1 MKLKDVVDE
10 EKPREKLR
18 RLGSKALSDSELLSI
33 ILRTGNKDESVNE
46 LSNKI
51 LKEIGGVKGL
61 KEMTL
66 NSLMKVKGIKLS
78 KASIIIASF
87 ELAKRGLFTYT
98 KVKFRN
104 VEDMYNYVKLDYL
117 DFTQEKFVILLFD
130 IKMRLIMKKELFI
143 GTINEINISP
153 REIFKEALKENASFV
168 VLCHNHPSGDVTPS
182 MQDDLTTEKLIEI
195 GKIMQ
200 IRVIDHLIIGSDSYF
215 SYYENMQNNKFNE

>member
-18 RLGSKALSDSELLSI
+18 RLGPKALSDSELLSI

-78 KASIIIASF
+78 KASI
-87 ELAKRGLFTYT
+87 
-98 KVKFRN
+98 KV
-104 VEDMYNYVKLDYL
+104 
-117 DFTQEKFVILLFD
+117 
-130 IKMRLIMKKELFI
+130 
-143 GTINEINISP
+143 
-153 REIFKEALKENASFV
+153 
-168 VLCHNHPSGDVTPS
+168 
-182 MQDDLTTEKLIEI
+182 
-195 GKIMQ
+195 
-200 IRVIDHLIIGSDSYF
+200 
-215 SYYENMQNNKFNE
+215 

>member
-1 MKLKDVVDE
+1 MKLKDVIDE

-18 RLGSKALSDSELLSI
+18 RLGPKGLSDSELLSI

-61 KEMTL
+61 KDMTL
-66 NSLMKVKGIKLS
+66 NGLMKVKGIKLS

-130 IKMRLIMKKELFI
+130 IKMRLILKKELFI

-182 MQDDLTTEKLIEI
+182 IQDDETTDKLIEI
-195 GKIMQ
+195 GKMMQ
-200 IRVIDHLIIGSDSYF
+200 VRVIDHLIIGSDSYF

>member
-1 MKLKDVVDE
+1 MKLKDVIDE

-18 RLGSKALSDSELLSI
+18 RLGPKGLSDSELLSI

-87 ELAKRGLFTYT
+87 ELAKRGSFAYT

-104 VEDMYNYVKLDYL
+104 VEDMYNYVKLDYI
-117 DFTQEKFVILLFD
+117 DFTQEKFIILLFD
-130 IKMRLIMKKELFI
+130 IKMRLILKKELFI

-182 MQDDLTTEKLIEI
+182 MQDNETTDKLIEI
-195 GKIMQ
+195 GKMMQ
-200 IRVIDHLIIGSDSYF
+200 VRVIDHLIIGSDSYF

>member
-18 RLGSKALSDSELLSI
+18 RLGPKGLSDSELLSI

-130 IKMRLIMKKELFI
+130 IKMRLILKKELFI

-153 REIFKEALKENASFV
+153 REIFKEALKENASFI
-168 VLCHNHPSGDVTPS
+168 VLCHNHPSGDATPS

>member
-1 MKLKDVVDE
+1 MKLKDVIDE

-18 RLGSKALSDSELLSI
+18 RLGPKGLSDSELLSI

-87 ELAKRGLFTYT
+87 ELAKRGLFAYT
-98 KVKFRN
+98 KAKFRN

-117 DFTQEKFVILLFD
+117 DFTQEKFIILLFD
-130 IKMRLIMKKELFI
+130 IKMRLILKKELFI

-182 MQDDLTTEKLIEI
+182 MQDDETTDKLIEI
-195 GKIMQ
+195 GKMMQ
-200 IRVIDHLIIGSDSYF
+200 VRVIDHLIIGSDSYF

>member
-1 MKLKDVVDE
+1 M
-10 EKPREKLR
+10 
-18 RLGSKALSDSELLSI
+18 
-33 ILRTGNKDESVNE
+33 NE

-87 ELAKRGLFTYT
+87 ELAKRGLFAYT

-117 DFTQEKFVILLFD
+117 DFTQEKFIILLFD
-130 IKMRLIMKKELFI
+130 IKMRLILK
-143 GTINEINISP
+143 NEINISP

-182 MQDDLTTEKLIEI
+182 MQDDETTDKLIEI
-195 GKIMQ
+195 GKMMQ
-200 IRVIDHLIIGSDSYF
+200 VRVIDHLIIGSDSYF